1 LWSEPLA
8 RGWNELLRAVRQ
20 QFALSPRLKE
30 LGVCTVAKLTGAHY
44 EFIHHA
50 PEYVKAGGS
59 AEALVKLD
67 APDAAAVDP
76 VFSADEQLVI
86 RYAIAMTREVAVPES
101 LFAEIR
107 ARFNETEIV
116 ELTAT
121 IGTYNLVARFLVAL
135 QRRARTLMQHP
146 ATMSRIL
153 HRSLRVTLPT
163 AVAAEGVTITDRDG
177 RRYIDASG
185 GAAVSC
191 LGTRTPTCWRRCTR
205 RSTRSPM
212 RTPASSRPMSPKS
225 SPMSWSPMRRPE
237 SATSIW

>member
-1 LWSEPLA
+1 MRIRSWTHEAAPRDPALVGAILERRGGKLLNLDTALLWSEPLA
-8 RGWNELLRAVRQ
+8 RGWNELPRAVRQ

-135 QRRARTLMQHP
+135 H
-146 ATMSRIL
+146 
-153 HRSLRVTLPT
+153 V
-163 AVAAEGVTITDRDG
+163 E
-177 RRYIDASG
+177 
-185 GAAVSC
+185 
-191 LGTRTPTCWRRCTR
+191 
-205 RSTRSPM
+205 
-212 RTPASSRPMSPKS
+212 
-225 SPMSWSPMRRPE
+225 PE
-237 SATSIW
+237 R